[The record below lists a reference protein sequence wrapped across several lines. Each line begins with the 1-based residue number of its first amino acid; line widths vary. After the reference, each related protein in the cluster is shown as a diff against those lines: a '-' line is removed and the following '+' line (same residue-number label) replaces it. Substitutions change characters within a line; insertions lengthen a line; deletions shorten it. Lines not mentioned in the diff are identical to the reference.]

1 MTGLRPNN
9 ESKSNLTLFLR
20 CQAGTGRCVVD
31 KAHRNQCQAC
41 RLKKCMQMGMN
52 KDAIQLTRA
61 AWKDCLNN
69 EEETPWI
76 VAAVQNERQPRNTAT
91 IRPEAL
97 VEMDQE
103 RALREAAVAVG
114 VFG

>member
-1 MTGLRPNN
+1 MHYYIYLFRQYIISIHQIFHFYISLPIFL
-9 ESKSNLTLFLR
+9 SFTLSYYPFIVSHWIP
-20 CQAGTGRCVVD
+20 A
-31 KAHRNQCQAC
+31 
-41 RLKKCMQMGMN
+41 
-52 KDAIQLTRA
+52 AIQLTRA

>member
-1 MTGLRPNN
+1 MIIFHSLDFP
-9 ESKSNLTLFLR
+9 F
-20 CQAGTGRCVVD
+20 VVFPWTP
-31 KAHRNQCQAC
+31 A
-41 RLKKCMQMGMN
+41 
-52 KDAIQLTRA
+52 AIQLTRA

>member
-1 MTGLRPNN
+1 MMNN
-9 ESKSNLTLFLR
+9 
-20 CQAGTGRCVVD
+20 Q
-31 KAHRNQCQAC
+31 
-41 RLKKCMQMGMN
+41 
-52 KDAIQLTRA
+52 
-61 AWKDCLNN
+61 
-69 EEETPWI
+69 EETRWI

-114 VFG
+114 VFGHSREDAVSTFDLGSVIFNIANNTSCLPRRA